1 MPTPEVKSL
10 LTQLNNSFG
19 NNAPSPQVKQLLD
32 EMQRQADSANPD
44 MSDAASSLLLEL
56 EGEHPQATSIV
67 LRIIEILDSMGI

>member
-10 LTQLNNSFG
+10 LTQLHQSFG
-19 NNAPSPQVKQLLD
+19 DNAPSPQVKQLLD

-44 MSDAASSLLLEL
+44 MSDAASNLLLEL

>member
-10 LTQLNNSFG
+10 LTQLHQSFG
-19 NNAPSPQVKQLLD
+19 DNAPSPQVKQLLD
-32 EMQRQADSANPD
+32 EMQRQADSPNPD
-44 MSDAASSLLLEL
+44 MSDAASNLLLEL